1 MRIYGNTVF
10 YLLYIIT
17 MKAKPAPC
25 VRSGSY
31 VLEKRPGFFNQG
43 SYRSCLRLLCMAQ
56 QFDSIQ
62 GVALLHVSLLQEYGA
77 AATAVT
83 TGAYPV
89 VVEVLETSNAK
100 IGEFRETTAVA
111 VIVLRL
117 VVVKV
122 MVDGVANTA
131 SEPAESVTVAP
142 AGQTVRWV
150 GRLLGSMAGRVL
162 MTRLKWWQSQVRD
175 LHSRLHFVVC
185 VFVDVEVLVIV
196 VKLAT
201 YGHLVASVVAVAALE
216 ILAEIV

>member
-1 MRIYGNTVF
+1 MSTLFLSCRCECGCDMKTMRIYGNTVF

-62 GVALLHVSLLQEYGA
+62 GGKKKMKPQEQYGA

-83 TGAYPV
+83 TACR
-89 VVEVLETSNAK
+89 
-100 IGEFRETTAVA
+100 IGDRCA
-111 VIVLRL
+111 
-117 VVVKV
+117 
-122 MVDGVANTA
+122 
-131 SEPAESVTVAP
+131 
-142 AGQTVRWV
+142 RWTNCR
-150 GRLLGSMAGRVL
+150 RLLGSMAGRVL